1 MPFRMKA
8 YHDGI
13 ITEYLFDC
21 SDPSK
26 EVNHGVV
33 VVGYG
38 VGSSNRDDCTDYWV
52 VRNSWGKN
60 WGQDGFFKLCMD
72 IGESTP
78 NGTCQIN
85 AFATW
90 PIL

>member
-1 MPFRMKA
+1 MKA

-13 ITEYLFDC
+13 VTEYLYDC
-21 SDPSK
+21 SNPRN

-38 VGSSNRDDCTDYWV
+38 ANNGQYNDNCEEYWI

-72 IGESTP
+72 MSEDTP

-90 PIL
+90 PVLQ